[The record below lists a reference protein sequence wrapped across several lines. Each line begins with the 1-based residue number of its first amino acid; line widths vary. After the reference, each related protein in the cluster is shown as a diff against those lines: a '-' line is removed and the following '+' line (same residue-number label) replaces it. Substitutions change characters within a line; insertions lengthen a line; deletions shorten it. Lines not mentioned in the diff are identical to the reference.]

1 MSNVKEKL
9 VLIPSLKSTKELSKR
24 AVLTMFESQNKI
36 VCDICSHDDL
46 TNDESVKRLG
56 GFHYDQFSLGDDLK
70 TKMNQIISTKY

>member
-56 GFHYDQFSLGDDLK
+56 GFHYDQFSLGDDFK
-70 TKMNQIISTKY
+70 TKMNPIISTKY